1 MALATLTNIGRAA
14 FAMAVSQRPL
24 HLAWGIGNPAWD
36 DAGFTLPSLTGA
48 TTLTNEI
55 GRRRVENPG
64 FVEPDEQG
72 DIVIPISVGNSGD
85 RVREARYRRA
95 GNGKPTPYLYIAV
108 HYNYTDA
115 ANAVIREMG
124 LYMNTVFA
132 DGLPPGQK
140 YFLPVDIVD
149 PGMLIAAQIMVPSIN
164 RSPTVRQTVE
174 FVLPI

>member
-24 HLAWGIGNPAWD
+24 HLAWGIGNPTWD
-36 DAGFTLPSLTGA
+36 EPGFILPSLISA

-55 GRRRVENPG
+55 GRRKVENVG
-64 FVEPDEQG
+64 FVEPDPQG
-72 DIVIPISVGNSGD
+72 DIVIPISIGNEGS
-85 RVREARYRRA
+85 VQEARYRRVES
-95 GNGKPTPYLYIAV
+95 GNPTPYLYTAV
-108 HYNYTDA
+108 HYNYADA

-124 LYMNTVFA
+124 LFMNTVFA